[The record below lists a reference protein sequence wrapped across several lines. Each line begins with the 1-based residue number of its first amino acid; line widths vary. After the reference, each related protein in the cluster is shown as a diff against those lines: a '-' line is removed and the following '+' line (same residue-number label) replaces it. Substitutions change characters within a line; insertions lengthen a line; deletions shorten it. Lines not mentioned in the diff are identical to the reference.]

1 VPHGGVA
8 RRKREG
14 ERGAA
19 LVEAAFVLPFVALLV
34 FAVVELGMVFR
45 SATVAANASRAGAR
59 EMASTFPNAPDN
71 AARTTVLGRVGIVV
85 EEALRDRSSTD
96 TPQELRIYL
105 AQADGSPSDT
115 SGACDTRCV
124 TYTWNAATTTWVYS
138 TGSWND
144 PVACG
149 ATMDRVGVSI
159 RLSHGGSVGP
169 WRFTR
174 PISERTVMRLE
185 PSVLCG

>member
-1 VPHGGVA
+1 M
-8 RRKREG
+8 
-14 ERGAA
+14 
-19 LVEAAFVLPFVALLV
+19 LPFVALLV
-34 FAVVELGMVFR
+34 FATVELGMVFR

-59 EMASTFPNAPDN
+59 EMASSYPSATPAQQSGVLS
-71 AARTTVLGRVGIVV
+71 RVTVVV

-105 AQADGSPSDT
+105 SQANGSPVDT
-115 SGACDTRCV
+115 AGACDTRCV
-124 TYTWNAATTTWVYS
+124 TYTWNAATTSWVYS
-138 TGSWND
+138 TGTWPD

-149 ATMDRVGVSI
+149 SVMDRVGVSI

-174 PISERTVMRLE
+174 PVLERTVMRLE
-185 PSVLCG
+185 PSTQCGA